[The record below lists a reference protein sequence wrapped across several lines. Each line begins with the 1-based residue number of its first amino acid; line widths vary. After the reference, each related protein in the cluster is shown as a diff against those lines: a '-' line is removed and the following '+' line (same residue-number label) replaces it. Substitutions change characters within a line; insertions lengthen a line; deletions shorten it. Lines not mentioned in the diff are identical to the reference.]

1 MDFTDPKFLEAY
13 KEARNEVKNLFGDAP
28 EDYMVALFLDSNIYD
43 SVLLQTNQAGTPHA
57 LISTNELELLQELKN
72 HNNLVPNGRDLFLAS
87 RKARIY
93 MPATRFSLSK
103 DSIKAKLVQLLSMA
117 LLAEKTESTFPSLL
131 EQIYRKDAIIKELFA
146 NNVFELVKE
155 RSAPWAWQYF
165 QDFVASL
172 RVLSLYGIEDFY
184 IPPASMRKTSV
195 FYNFLLEIKQIVQ
208 ERTKLEKRMP
218 LWELTLHGFGHYALR
233 KYLETLNE
241 DIVTQIKPDLKG
253 NLGQPF
259 GEVGFIFLQW
269 LTELEENEG
278 KSVFDIAK
286 SIKNDY
292 ELVKHWKRSETKQR
306 IENYRE
312 VLSEE
317 ALVWHSFRNG
327 YWADLWPIRAQS
339 FDKVANLVGKIQ
351 RNKISSRQQLL
362 MDKPAVKAHGR
373 VKLPD
378 KDVAVFSINED
389 AIGQEQMII
398 LRNHL
403 LAEKNGFITPLPGL
417 PDIIIFKK
425 FAGMHIAAYLGVKT
439 GTGYPTSPYDL
450 PLVSRAVQ
458 VTRKKD
464 AYISDVREDEGKLA
478 QTVDYSEL
486 KDLTE
491 PQHRAIRYLIKQ
503 GEVVQ

>member
-1 MDFTDPKFLEAY
+1 MDFTDPKFIEAY
-13 KEARNEVKNLFGDAP
+13 REARKEVKRMFGDAP
-28 EDYMVALFLDSNIYD
+28 EDYMVALFLDNEIFD

-57 LISTNELELLQELKN
+57 LISSNELELLQELKDR
-72 HNNLVPNGRDLFLAS
+72 NNLVPSGRDLILAS
-87 RKARIY
+87 KKARIY
-93 MPATRFSLSK
+93 MPSSRFSLSK
-103 DSIKAKLVQLLSMA
+103 EVLKAKLVQLLSMA
-117 LLAEKTESTFPSLL
+117 LLAEQTESSFPHLL
-131 EQIYRKDAIIKELFA
+131 EQIYKKDAIIKELFA

-208 ERTKLEKRMP
+208 ERTKLEKKMP
-218 LWELTLHGFGHYALR
+218 LWELTLHGFGHFALR
-233 KYLETLNE
+233 EYLETLDE
-241 DIVTQIKPDLKG
+241 KLIEEIKPHLKS

-259 GEVGFIFLQW
+259 GEVGYVFLKW
-269 LTELEENEG
+269 LQELEENEG
-278 KSVFDIAK
+278 KSIFEIAK
-286 SIKNDY
+286 SLKNDY

-306 IENYRE
+306 LESYRE
-312 VLSEE
+312 ELSNE
-317 ALVWHSFRNG
+317 ALIWHSFRNG

-339 FDKVANLVGKIQ
+339 FDRVADLVGKLQ
-351 RNKISSRQQLL
+351 RKKISSRQELI
-362 MDKPAVKAHGR
+362 MDKPAIIAHGR

-378 KDVAVFSINED
+378 KDVAVFSIND
-389 AIGQEQMII
+389 DVIGQEQMII

-417 PDIIIFKK
+417 PDIIVFKK

-464 AYISDVREDEGKLA
+464 AYVSEAREDEGKLT
-478 QTVDYSEL
+478 QSVDYSEL
-486 KDLTE
+486 KNLTE

-503 GEVVQ
+503 GEVLQ